1 MMPLTLLTFLLFVLK
16 AFVVVMF
23 AMNVAV
29 ILTWA
34 DRRQGAM
41 IQDRVGPNRAVAWIP
56 TVVAQALAVVPALA
70 VVALVAFV
78 VVKLEPP
85 PEVRGQRAML
95 FIQLGILFTWL
106 TGVVIAGRVHNAGVS
121 TGSAGALSSLI
132 GSFDAWLLSLGD
144 PRRIFYAGLFAHFVA
159 LFVGL
164 AFNDSHFGEQL
175 RDVGYG
181 GGAGLLIFA
190 ILFGALY
197 AALSIRGEPR
207 VGLRLAGL
215 LHPAADGLKTIFK
228 EDFIPPN
235 ADRFL
240 HSLAP
245 FISFFPALV
254 VMAVIPFGDT
264 LCFAVKDGQVSQL
277 MTVVPRAGVC
287 AAEGAVK
294 LQVVDLDVGL
304 LYFFALAGTGIVG
317 AALAGWA
324 SDNKYSLLGGVRAAS
339 QMVSY
344 EVTMG
349 LTLVG
354 AVMVYGSLR
363 VDKMI
368 EWQQQH
374 AWGIF
379 VQPAAFFLFFTASV
393 AESKR
398 IPFDIPEGES
408 EIVAGYFTE
417 YAGMKFA
424 MFFFA
429 EYIAVVTSAGLMSA
443 IFLGGWDLPFLYRDG
458 LHVSIADT
466 VFLDQPLPHVLVV
479 VVGALGFVLK
489 TLTLC
494 WLQLMIRWTL
504 PRFRYDQL
512 MRLGWRKLLPASL
525 ANILWTGLVVMSIV
539 SAGPTVGKFMDL
551 LGDCTKAFVALAGFA
566 GFIAFVLFLIKP
578 VHKRKTMSSSSAQYA
593 AAAGGT
599 RSVRM
604 GA

>member
-1 MMPLTLLTFLLFVLK
+1 MTLTLVSFLLFVLK

-56 TVVAQALAVVPALA
+56 TKVAQAIAVGPALA
-70 VVALVAFV
+70 VIAGVAFV
-78 VVKLEPP
+78 VLKLEPP
-85 PEVRGQRAML
+85 PEELGQRAML
-95 FIQLGILFTWL
+95 FSQLGILLTWL
-106 TGVVIAGRVHNAGVS
+106 TGVVIAGKVQNRGV
-121 TGSAGALSSLI
+121 TN
-132 GSFDAWLLSLGD
+132 SFDAWLYSLGD
-144 PRRIFYAGLFAHFVA
+144 PRRIFYGGLFAHFLA

-164 AFNDSHFGEQL
+164 ALNDSAFGPQV
-175 RDVGYG
+175 RAIGYG
-181 GGAGLLIFA
+181 GGAGLLILSV
-190 ILFGALY
+190 LFGALY
-197 AALSIRGEPR
+197 AAISINDEPR
-207 VGLRLAGL
+207 IGLRLAGL

-235 ADRFL
+235 ADKFL

-264 LCFAVKDGQVSQL
+264 LCFSLGKDGGLGSL
-277 MTVVPRAGVC
+277 LTTVPRDGVC
-287 AAEGAVK
+287 TEAAVR
-294 LQVVDLDVGL
+294 LQVVDLNVGL

-354 AVMVYGSLR
+354 AVMVYGTLR
-363 VDKMI
+363 VDQMI
-368 EWQQQH
+368 EWQSQN

-443 IFLGGWDLPFLYRDG
+443 IFLGGWDLPFVYRDG
-458 LHVSIADT
+458 LHVSIGET
-466 VFLDQPLPHVLVV
+466 VIFEQALPHLVIVLI
-479 VVGALGFVLK
+479 GALGFVLK

-525 ANILWTGLVVMSIV
+525 ANVLVTGVIVMAIV
-539 SAGPTVGKFMDL
+539 TGGPAVGKFMSL
-551 LGDCTKAFVALAGFA
+551 LADYTKAFVALAGLG
-566 GFIAFVLFLIKP
+566 GFIYFIVFLVKP
-578 VHKRKTMSSSSAQYA
+578 VHKRKSLASSSAQFA

-599 RSVRM
+599 RSARM
-604 GA
+604 SA

>member
-1 MMPLTLLTFLLFVLK
+1 MALTLVTFLLFVLK

-56 TVVAQALAVVPALA
+56 TKAAQGIAVGPALIVVAAVVYVL
-70 VVALVAFV
+70 
-78 VVKLEPP
+78 VKLEPA
-85 PEVRGQRAML
+85 PEELGQRAML
-95 FIQLGILFTWL
+95 FSQLGILFTWL
-106 TGVVIAGRVHNAGVS
+106 TGVVLAGKVQTRGVQN
-121 TGSAGALSSLI
+121 
-132 GSFDAWLLSLGD
+132 SFDAWLHSLGD
-144 PRRIFYAGLFAHFVA
+144 PRRIFYAGLFAHFMV

-164 AFNDSHFGEQL
+164 ALNDSSYAPQL
-175 RDVGYG
+175 HTVGYG
-181 GGAGLLIFA
+181 AGAGLLV
-190 ILFGALY
+190 LSVGFGAAY
-197 AALSIRGEPR
+197 AAYSIRNEPR
-207 VGLRLAGL
+207 IGLRLAGL

-235 ADRFL
+235 ADKFL

-264 LCFAVKDGQVSQL
+264 LCFTLDNGGLGHL
-277 MTVVPRAGVC
+277 MSSVPRD
-287 AAEGAVK
+287 AACTGAAVR

-354 AVMVYGSLR
+354 AVMIYGTLR

-368 EWQQQH
+368 EWQQQN

-379 VQPAAFFLFFTASV
+379 VQPLAFFLFFTASV

-429 EYIAVVTSAGLMSA
+429 EYIAVVTSAGLMAA

-458 LHVSIADT
+458 LHVTIGQT
-466 VFLDQPLPHVLVV
+466 VLFEQALPHVLVV
-479 VVGALGFVLK
+479 LVGALGFVLK

-525 ANILWTGLVVMSIV
+525 ANVTATGLIVMAIV
-539 SAGPTVGKFMDL
+539 TGGPAVATFMAL
-551 LGDCTKAFVALAGFA
+551 LADYSKAFVALVGL
-566 GFIAFVLFLIKP
+566 GGLIYFVVFLVKP
-578 VHKRKTMSSSSAQYA
+578 VHKRKTMSSSSAQFA

-599 RSVRM
+599 RSARM
-604 GA
+604 SA

>member
-1 MMPLTLLTFLLFVLK
+1 MPLTLIGFLLFILK

-56 TVVAQALAVVPALA
+56 TKVAQGLAFGPALA
-70 VVALVAFV
+70 VVALVVYAV
-78 VVKLEPP
+78 LKLEPP
-85 PEVRGQRAML
+85 PELRGERAML
-95 FIQLGILFTWL
+95 FSQLGILLTWL
-106 TGVVIAGRVHNAGVS
+106 TGVVIAGKVQTRGV
-121 TGSAGALSSLI
+121 TNP
-132 GSFDAWLLSLGD
+132 FDAWLFSLGD
-144 PRRIFYAGLFAHFVA
+144 PRRIFYAGLAAHFAA

-164 AFNDSHFGEQL
+164 ALADSSFGEQVK
-175 RDVGYG
+175 DIGYG
-181 GGAGLLIFA
+181 SGAALLVFSILGGAG
-190 ILFGALY
+190 Y
-197 AALSIRGEPR
+197 AAYAIRNEPR
-207 VGLRLAGL
+207 YGLRLAGL

-228 EDFIPPN
+228 EDFIPPE
-235 ADRFL
+235 ADKFL

-254 VMAVIPFGDT
+254 VMGVIPFGDT
-264 LCFAVKDGQVSQL
+264 LCFALKDGQLSSL
-277 MTVVPRAGVC
+277 MSFVPRDGMCV
-287 AAEGAVK
+287 EGAVR
-294 LQVVDLDVGL
+294 LQVIDIDVGL

-324 SDNKYSLLGGVRAAS
+324 SNNKYSLLGGVRAAS

-344 EVTMG
+344 EVTQG

-354 AVMVYGSLR
+354 AVMIYGSLR

-368 EWQQQH
+368 AWQHEH

-379 VQPAAFFLFFTASV
+379 VQPLAFFLFFTASV

-429 EYIAVVTSAGLMSA
+429 EYIAVVTSAGLMAA
-443 IFLGGWDLPFLYRDG
+443 IFFGGWDLPFVFRDG
-458 LHVSIADT
+458 IHVEVGGT
-466 VFLDQPLPHVLVV
+466 VLFEQALPHALVV
-479 VVGALGFVLK
+479 IIGALGFVIK
-489 TLTLC
+489 TITLC

-525 ANILWTGLVVMSIV
+525 GNVLATGLIV
-539 SAGPTVGKFMDL
+539 LAIASAGVGVEKFMDL
-551 LGDCTKAFVALAGFA
+551 IGDYTRAFVALAGIG
-566 GFIAFVLFLIKP
+566 GFIAFVVFLVKP
-578 VHKRKTMSSSSAQYA
+578 VHKRQTLSSTSAQYA

>member
-1 MMPLTLLTFLLFVLK
+1 MTLTLVSFLLFVLK
-16 AFVVVMF
+16 ALVVVMF

-56 TVVAQALAVVPALA
+56 TKVAQALAVGPALL
-70 VVALVAFV
+70 VVAGVAFV
-78 VVKLEPP
+78 VLKLEPP
-85 PEVRGQRAML
+85 PEELGQRAML
-95 FIQLGILFTWL
+95 FSQLGILLTWL
-106 TGVVIAGRVHNAGVS
+106 TGVVIAGKVQNRGV
-121 TGSAGALSSLI
+121 TN
-132 GSFDAWLLSLGD
+132 SFDAWLYSLGD
-144 PRRIFYAGLFAHFVA
+144 PRRIFYGGLFAHFLA

-164 AFNDSHFGEQL
+164 ALNDSAFGGQV
-175 RDVGYG
+175 RAIGYG
-181 GGAGLLIFA
+181 GGAGLLMLSV
-190 ILFGALY
+190 LFGALY
-197 AALSIRGEPR
+197 AAISINAEPR
-207 VGLRLAGL
+207 IGLRLAGL

-235 ADRFL
+235 ADKFL

-245 FISFFPALV
+245 FVSFFPALV

-264 LCFAVKDGQVSQL
+264 LCFTPGKDGAFGSL
-277 MTVVPRAGVC
+277 MTTVARDAVC
-287 AAEGAVK
+287 TEGAFR
-294 LQVVDLDVGL
+294 LQVVDLNVGL

-354 AVMVYGSLR
+354 AVMVYGTLR
-363 VDKMI
+363 VDQMI
-368 EWQQQH
+368 EWQSQN

-379 VQPAAFFLFFTASV
+379 VQPLAFFLFFTASV

-458 LHVSIADT
+458 LHVTIGET
-466 VFLDQPLPHVLVV
+466 VIFEQALPHLAIVII
-479 VVGALGFVLK
+479 GALGFVLK
-489 TLTLC
+489 TLVLC

-525 ANILWTGLVVMSIV
+525 ANVVVTGVIVMAIV
-539 SAGPTVGKFMDL
+539 TGGPAVAKFMAL
-551 LGDCTKAFVALAGFA
+551 LADYSKALVALAGLG
-566 GFIAFVLFLIKP
+566 GFVYFVVFLVKP
-578 VHKRKTMSSSSAQYA
+578 VHKRKSLASSSAQFA

-599 RSVRM
+599 RSARM
-604 GA
+604 SA

>member
-1 MMPLTLLTFLLFVLK
+1 MMTLTLVSFLLFVLK

-56 TVVAQALAVVPALA
+56 TKVAQGLAVGPAIA
-70 VVALVAFV
+70 VVAAVAFV
-78 VVKLEPP
+78 VIKLEPA
-85 PEVRGQRAML
+85 PEELAPRAML
-95 FIQLGILFTWL
+95 FSQLGIFFTWL
-106 TGVVIAGRVHNAGVS
+106 TGVVIAGKVQTRGV
-121 TGSAGALSSLI
+121 TN
-132 GSFDAWLLSLGD
+132 SFDAWLYSLGD
-144 PRRIFYAGLFAHFVA
+144 PRRIFYGGLFAHFLA

-164 AFNDSHFGEQL
+164 ALNDSAYAEQV
-175 RDVGYG
+175 RAIGYG
-181 GGAGLLIFA
+181 AGVGFLILA
-190 ILFGALY
+190 VLFGAGY
-197 AALSIRGEPR
+197 AAISINGEPR

-235 ADRFL
+235 ADKFL

-264 LCFAVKDGQVSQL
+264 LCFSLGKDGALGSL
-277 MTVVPRAGVC
+277 MTTMPRGGSC
-287 AAEGAVK
+287 TEGAIP

-354 AVMVYGSLR
+354 AVMVYGTLR

-368 EWQQQH
+368 EWQSQN

-379 VQPAAFFLFFTASV
+379 VQPVAFFLFFTASV

-458 LHVSIADT
+458 LHVTIGQT
-466 VFLDQPLPHVLVV
+466 VIFEQALPHLAIVLI
-479 VVGALGFVLK
+479 GALGFVLK

-525 ANILWTGLVVMSIV
+525 ANVVATGLIVMAIV
-539 SAGPTVGKFMDL
+539 TGGPAVATFMSL
-551 LGDCTKAFVALAGFA
+551 LADYSKALVALAGLG
-566 GFIAFVLFLIKP
+566 GFIYFIVFLVKP
-578 VHKRKTMSSSSAQYA
+578 VHKRQSLASSSAQFA

-599 RSVRM
+599 RSARM
-604 GA
+604 SA